1 MVAGGRRRGKEDIK
15 QNTLA
20 PLILFIDFLTV
31 KVACYK
37 NKLLRHIALLNFSV
51 FFVKNPR

>member
-1 MVAGGRRRGKEDIK
+1 VVAGGRRRGKEDIK